1 MRRIGILA
9 RPKTVSER
17 DSFQKE
23 NKEGPIGYAEA
34 RRLGVPDIQPKCS
47 ARPAMLDPAG
57 SRYPEG
63 RHLNVAAVAL
73 NCRICGKPIVL
84 VPSARK
90 REARYGGRPQNY
102 TVLFREHTEC
112 ALLKRE
118 RETAELMRK
127 INQEY
132 WRTHANST
140 VLCRNHR
147 VARADNR

>member
-1 MRRIGILA
+1 
-9 RPKTVSER
+9 
-17 DSFQKE
+17 
-23 NKEGPIGYAEA
+23 
-34 RRLGVPDIQPKCS
+34 
-47 ARPAMLDPAG
+47 
-57 SRYPEG
+57 
-63 RHLNVAAVAL
+63 L

-90 REARYGGRPQNY
+90 RAARYGGRPQNY

-132 WRTHANST
+132 VNI
-140 VLCRNHR
+140 RN
-147 VARADNR
+147 ARCSSESARPPN